1 MDDVCEIAEIMGRTG
16 GRREVAGGPEALRA
30 LRVAYSQLQEEKE
43 KAADY
48 FARKRVEDIRA
59 LEANIAGFEADLDGL
74 KANFAEH
81 GPFTLSWKSRE
92 ALAELE
98 VVLGKAAELR
108 SREGA
113 MREDAAALGMERAP
127 SAALVAFER
136 RVRQVCVV
144 WEVEGEW
151 EAFQQ
156 NLLSQPAAPAPAP
169 AGEERVGE
177 DGKCE
182 DRKASLRA
190 RTYLNK
196 NAVGKNVGYE
206 TDDRHVQE

>member
-1 MDDVCEIAEIMGRTG
+1 MERSLAAVGRKVDDVCEIAEIMGRTG

-30 LRVAYSQLQEEKE
+30 LREAYSQLQKEKE
-43 KAADY
+43 KATDY

-59 LEANIAGFEADLDGL
+59 LEANVAGFEADLDGL
-74 KANFAEH
+74 KANFAAH

-98 VVLGKAAELR
+98 LVLGKAADLR

-113 MREDAAALGMERAP
+113 MREEAAALGMERAP

-156 NLLSQPAAPAPAP
+156 NLLSQPAAPAPA
-169 AGEERVGE
+169 GEDKEGE

-182 DRKASLRA
+182 DRKASLRV
-190 RTYLNK
+190 LK
-196 NAVGKNVGYE
+196 
-206 TDDRHVQE
+206 